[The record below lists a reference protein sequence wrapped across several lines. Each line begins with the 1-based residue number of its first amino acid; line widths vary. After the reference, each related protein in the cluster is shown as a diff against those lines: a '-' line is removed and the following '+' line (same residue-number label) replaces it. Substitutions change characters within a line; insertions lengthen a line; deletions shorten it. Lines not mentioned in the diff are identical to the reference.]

1 MRKTPHFKG
10 MHQIG
15 PIGSMFYWGFHAKHK
30 PDTTPLLVYFP
41 EDGMMPEIFY
51 GNGPFR
57 IVKGKV
63 EENVNSWHSLLNVV
77 YVDTPIGQELSKA
90 SFDGMPK
97 RPYEQAQNIV
107 DLIFSLAFL
116 VPSLKHREL
125 YIGGNG
131 EHGKVLAL
139 AVKLLSEDPICP
151 FVFVNIFFCPK
162 TKNLRKEFS

>member
-15 PIGSMFYWGFHAKHK
+15 PIGSMFYWGFHAKHN
-30 PDTTPLLVYFP
+30 PDKTPLLVYFP

-63 EENVNSWHSLLNVV
+63 EENVNSWHGLLNVV

-116 VPSLKHREL
+116 VPS
-125 YIGGNG
+125 
-131 EHGKVLAL
+131 
-139 AVKLLSEDPICP
+139 
-151 FVFVNIFFCPK
+151 
-162 TKNLRKEFS
+162 